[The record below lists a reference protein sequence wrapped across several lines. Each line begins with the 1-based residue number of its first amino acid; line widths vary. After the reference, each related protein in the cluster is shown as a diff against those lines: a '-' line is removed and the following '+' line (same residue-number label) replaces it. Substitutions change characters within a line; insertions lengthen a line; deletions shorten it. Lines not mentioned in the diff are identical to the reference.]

1 MIDLNLTRTLET
13 AIHEAEIVIDEYFFE
28 SDLIISESL
37 QLH

>member
-1 MIDLNLTRTLET
+1 MIDLNLTKNLEI

-28 SDLIISESL
+28 SDLLVSENL